1 MSIKLE
7 KRDDGQLW
15 LCRPDEDDVAV
26 RVRRPFP
33 WSAPT
38 EYVSLRND
46 KDEEVALI
54 TANSPLDDASRTT
67 LEAALADAT
76 FIFDIEAIEAIDT
89 EFEIRNWKVR
99 TQQGPF
105 TFQIKHDDWPHKLPD
120 GTLLIRDIDSN
131 LFRIRCPEQMDAKSR
146 HLLWSFAD
154 WG

>member
-1 MSIKLE
+1 MSLKLE
-7 KRDDGQLW
+7 QRHDGQLW
-15 LCRPDEDDVAV
+15 LIQPDTDEIAV

-54 TANSPLDDASRTT
+54 TNETPLDNASRGV
-67 LEAALADAT
+67 LDAALAEVT
-76 FIFDIEAIEAIDT
+76 FVFEIEAVEEIDT

-99 TQQGPF
+99 TSQGPF
-105 TFQIKHDDWPHKLPD
+105 TFQTKHDRWPHKLAD
-120 GTLLIRDIDSN
+120 GTLLIRDIESN
-131 LFRIRCPEQMDAKSR
+131 LFRIRSPEKMDQHSQK
-146 HLLWSFAD
+146 LLWAFAD

>member
-7 KRDDGQLW
+7 KRNDGQVW
-15 LCRPDEDDVAV
+15 LSQPDCDDIPV

-54 TANSPLDDASRTT
+54 TANTPLDDSSRAT
-67 LEAALADAT
+67 LEAALAEVT
-76 FIFDIEAIEAIDT
+76 FVFDIEAIESIDT

-99 TQQGPF
+99 TKQGPY
-105 TFQIKHDDWPHKLPD
+105 TFQIKHDRWPHKLAD
-120 GTLLIRDIDSN
+120 GTLLIRDIESN
-131 LFRIRCPEQMDAKSR
+131 LFRISNPEQMDAKSR
-146 HLLWSFAD
+146 NLLWAFAD

>member
-1 MSIKLE
+1 MSIRLE
-7 KRDDGQLW
+7 KRDDGQIW
-15 LCRPDEDDVAV
+15 LTRPNEDDIAV

-54 TANSPLDDASRTT
+54 TADTPLDDDSRAT
-67 LEAALADAT
+67 LDAALAEVT
-76 FIFDIEAIEAIDT
+76 FVFDIEAIEAIDT

-99 TQQGPF
+99 TSQGPY
-105 TFQIKHDDWPHKLPD
+105 TFQIKHDRWPHKLAD
-120 GTLLIRDIDSN
+120 GSLLIRDIESN
-131 LFRIRCPEQMDAKSR
+131 LFRIRHPERMDAKSR